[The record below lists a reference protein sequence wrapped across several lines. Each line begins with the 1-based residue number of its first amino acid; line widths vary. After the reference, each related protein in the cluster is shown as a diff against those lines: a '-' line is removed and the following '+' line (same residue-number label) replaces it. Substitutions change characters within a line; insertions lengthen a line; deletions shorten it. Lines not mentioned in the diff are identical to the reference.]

1 MMHMINETWR
11 DIKGYEG
18 LYAISSTGRVK
29 RLARDRI
36 IATGVNKPLKEKE
49 IKTFEGKLGYIHVN
63 LWKNGQ
69 MKQHRIHR
77 LIMLAHAEKPKGKN
91 VINHIDGDKTNNA
104 LQNLEW
110 CTYRENTIHAYK
122 TGLAKGK
129 RGIENSQGRLTN
141 EEVISMRKLY
151 ATGNYTQKEIG
162 EIYGISRRHAGDI
175 VNGKRRTCYIERAFE
190 QWEG

>member
-1 MMHMINETWR
+1 MNKETWK

-18 LYAISSTGRVK
+18 LYSISTNGRVK

-63 LWKNGQ
+63 LWKNGK

-77 LIMLAHAEKPKGKN
+77 LIMLAHTKKPKDKN
-91 VINHIDGDKTNNA
+91 VINHIDGDKTNNK

-110 CTYRENTIHAYK
+110 CTYKENTIHAYK

-129 RGIENSQGRLTN
+129 KGIENSQGRLTN

-151 ATGNYTQKEIG
+151 STGNYTQKEIG

-175 VNGKRRTCYIERAFE
+175 VNEKRWSWLTEE
-190 QWEG
+190 KVGV

>member
-1 MMHMINETWR
+1 MMDKDNVNHPAHYTYG
-11 DIKGYEG
+11 DIEVIDYCDQ
-18 LYAISSTGRVK
+18 VC
-29 RLARDRI
+29 
-36 IATGVNKPLKEKE
+36 
-49 IKTFEGKLGYIHVN
+49 
-63 LWKNGQ
+63 
-69 MKQHRIHR
+69 KQYPP
-77 LIMLAHAEKPKGKN
+77 E
-91 VINHIDGDKTNNA
+91 
-104 LQNLEW
+104 
-110 CTYRENTIHAYK
+110 
-122 TGLAKGK
+122 LAKGK